1 MMFIQTVWSTITS
14 CTVMEKML
22 LFTFGSFFTIVF
34 IPPGGA
40 EDSLSAGDY
49 IVDCS
54 GCQYAP
60 IPDVN
65 SYSCNVRCK
74 ANGE

>member
-1 MMFIQTVWSTITS
+1 
-14 CTVMEKML
+14 MEKVL
-22 LFTFGSFFTIVF
+22 LLYIFYAFLHAVIALD
-34 IPPGGA
+34 GA
-40 EDSLSAGDY
+40 SESLSVGDY